1 MTFIKIFLVL
11 LLIFYLIAVLIN
23 IKKMKKPFTFLGLQT
38 AVVIFFFLIINL
50 TGFATNQYIP
60 VNEATVIGGFL
71 GGIPFLV
78 LILLA
83 KSIFLL

>member
-1 MTFIKIFLVL
+1 MHYIKIFFVF
-11 LLIFYLIAVLIN
+11 LLIIYVIANLTN

-38 AVVIFFFLIINL
+38 TVALFFLLIINL
-50 TGFATNQYIP
+50 TGFATNLYIP

-78 LILLA
+78 LVLIA